1 VLAAGARGNVRL
13 VEGIVADVAAF
24 ECFKV
29 LEEVRLG
36 EWSIGHGDAVRGE
49 WFVEVGGREVE

>member
-1 VLAAGARGNVRL
+1 VRL

-49 WFVEVGGREVE
+49 WFAEVGGREVE